1 MASKPKPGAPKKKP
15 AAPVDM
21 MSEFEQAITASAR
34 SSDTKNLSK
43 SGAGMTNEDM
53 WLTDNLLTFSDFCE
67 SADHMN
73 FPPLSI
79 KQKELADYMFGDEP
93 KKMFDN
99 NRNTAV
105 LVWGKGGGKDTISA
119 LMQLYVVY
127 ILMNMRFPQRFL
139 GQPDRSSLDLL
150 NVAQNEKQAQTVY
163 FDVLKNYVKN
173 WKWLRNKWDIVI
185 NGKYFSSQSEALLD
199 DTERVTIT
207 NDAILFPKNIR
218 MFSGSSEAESLEG
231 KNLLMF
237 VLDEADAFKQES
249 LTRSAE
255 KIYRTVRTSAVSRF
269 KGRFKG
275 FIISYP
281 RSRDGFM
288 MKMLEKSKSSL
299 SFYADIAM
307 TWEAKPRELFS
318 KETFR
323 YAGHSIPMDFYEEF
337 RQDPIMSL
345 AAYCCQPPE
354 AESSFLEDPTKVE
367 ASVGRIQPLYEFRD
381 ETVPTPQGLFK
392 RKTII
397 KYPGLDAK
405 NRKHVL
411 CFDLSET
418 NDATAIALAYREQDK
433 ITVDM
438 ITAWVP
444 DKKRK
449 IRVDLRNVEDIID
462 QIRKTCTLNG
472 IGGDHWGSPIL
483 IQTLRGKGVSA
494 DVVKID
500 LADYKQF
507 KRLLYAGHI
516 VLPDN
521 ERLIG
526 ELKNLQLFSGR
537 KVDHPTGKHNDLAVT
552 VVMAVKMLL
561 EEDREKS
568 VNLLAEGEY
577 VSENIHESG
586 EIFDTRRGKDEF
598 GIMVDGIDL

>member
-1 MASKPKPGAPKKKP
+1 MASRPKPGKPAKKKE
-15 AAPVDM
+15 APIDM
-21 MSEFEQAITASAR
+21 MSEFEQAITASSRTA
-34 SSDTKNLSK
+34 DTKNLAA
-43 SGAGMTNEDM
+43 AGGGMSNEDM

-67 SADHMN
+67 SSDHMN

-79 KQKELADYMFGDEP
+79 KQKDLADYMFGNEP

-119 LMQLYVVY
+119 LMQLYVIY
-127 ILMNMRFPQRFL
+127 ILLNMRFPQRFL

-199 DTERVTIT
+199 ETERVVIT
-207 NDAILFPKNIR
+207 NDAILFPKNLR

-281 RSRDGFM
+281 RSKDGFM
-288 MKMLEKSKSSL
+288 LKMLEKSKSSL
-299 SFYADIAM
+299 TFYGDVAM

-323 YAGHSIPMDFYEEF
+323 YAGHTIPMDFYEEF
-337 RQDPIMSL
+337 RQDPVMSL
-345 AAYCCQPPE
+345 AAYCCEPPE
-354 AESSFLEDPTKVE
+354 SEAAFLEDPTKVE
-367 ASVGRIQPLYEFRD
+367 ACVENISPIFDFRD
-381 ETVPTPQGLFK
+381 ETASTPQGLFK
-392 RKTII
+392 RKHAI
-397 KYPGLDAK
+397 KYPGPDGK
-405 NRKHVL
+405 RHKHVM

-418 NDATAIALAYREQDK
+418 NDATALTLAYREQDR
-433 ITVDM
+433 IIVDM
-438 ITAWVP
+438 VTAWVP

-449 IRVDLRNVEDIID
+449 IRVDLRNVENIID
-462 QIRKTCTLNG
+462 EVRKHVNLTG

-483 IQTLRGKGVSA
+483 IQTLRAKGVNA
-494 DVVKID
+494 NVVKID
-500 LADYKQF
+500 LADYKRF

-516 VLPDN
+516 RLPDN
-521 ERLIG
+521 ERLIK

-537 KVDHPTGKHNDLAVT
+537 KVDHPMGKHNDLAVT

-561 EEDREKS
+561 EEDRERS
-568 VNLLAEGEY
+568 VNLLSEGEY
-577 VSENIHESG
+577 VSENIHEVG
-586 EIFDTRRGKDEF
+586 EIFDTRRGPNEF
-598 GIMVDGIDL
+598 GIMVDGIEL